1 MVVQCLMVSYEN
13 IHASNIIWTQQ
24 FIFRNMYVYTST
36 YMPTIIISIK
46 EAVNLN
52 ESWEG
57 YMGGF
62 GGKKGKGENL

>member
-1 MVVQCLMVSYEN
+1 
-13 IHASNIIWTQQ
+13 
-24 FIFRNMYVYTST
+24 MYVYTST

-57 YMGGF
+57 YMGGL